1 MNRPLKFSLIQTPSF
16 LSFSG
21 NYISVPLMIEEV
33 DIDDESE
40 TAPVILAG
48 TDQLSTYGG
57 GGSDSGSSA
66 TNNLLDVRTG
76 RSRATQQ
83 SQFLTIQEA
92 PQIKRQVG
100 DWSRRLSSDSL
111 GERRNRVWRQFN
123 LD

>member
-1 MNRPLKFSLIQTPSF
+1 MFVF
-16 LSFSG
+16 LPG

-48 TDQLSTYGG
+48 TDQLSTYGGG